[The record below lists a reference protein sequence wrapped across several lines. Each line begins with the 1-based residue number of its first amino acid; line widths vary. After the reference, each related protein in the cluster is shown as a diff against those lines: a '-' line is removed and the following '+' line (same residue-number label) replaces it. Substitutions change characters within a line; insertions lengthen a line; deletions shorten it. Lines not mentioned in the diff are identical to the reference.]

1 MVPPV
6 VLQNLLVTP
15 RERPGR
21 LRLPEDPGA
30 RPNEVVVEQAL
41 VEAPRV
47 ALPVYAVQGLPAL
60 FDPLEPVAR
69 LGLLGLAH
77 VLLQRVPGHPR
88 LRRLVQA
95 LGLHPVVGGEEGGVV
110 DGCDALHSTAFGP
123 WMGFKYS
130 WRVYSQENA
139 PAVGEGAGYI
149 VVYRVQA
156 RDHPKQRAVV
166 MGAK

>member
-6 VLQNLLVTP
+6 VLQNLLVAP

-110 DGCDALHSTAFGP
+110 DGCDALHSTVFGP

-130 WRVYSQENA
+130 GRL
-139 PAVGEGAGYI
+139 
-149 VVYRVQA
+149 
-156 RDHPKQRAVV
+156 
-166 MGAK
+166 